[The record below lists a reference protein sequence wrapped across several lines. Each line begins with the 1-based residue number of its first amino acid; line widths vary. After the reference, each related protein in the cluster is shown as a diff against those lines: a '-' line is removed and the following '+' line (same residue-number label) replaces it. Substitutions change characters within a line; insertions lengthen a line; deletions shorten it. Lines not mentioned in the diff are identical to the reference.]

1 MAYEFSNKDTY
12 DLIPEGDYEVVLA
25 TAEIKRTND
34 GSRQYISCK
43 YTIRNDVDGQ
53 TNGGRS
59 VFDNIWGDKEKLDQF
74 DNRKLQKLLL
84 TQGTSGRYSFAND
97 EELVQHINGLNMI
110 IHISKKDA
118 DEYHGEAYNEVKYC
132 SYKPS
137 KAQPKTLG
145 ATKPAGVVSA
155 TYDITDDDLPF

>member
-1 MAYEFSNKDTY
+1 MAYQFSNTETY
-12 DLIPEGDYEVVLA
+12 ELIPEGDYEVVLA
-25 TAEIKRTND
+25 TAEIKKTND

-43 YTIRNDVDGQ
+43 FTIRTDVEGQ

-59 VFDNIWGDKEKLDQF
+59 IFDNIWGDKEKTGQF

-84 TQGTSGRYSFAND
+84 SQGPNGRYSFDTD
-97 EELVQHINGLNMI
+97 EELVQHINGLNMLV
-110 IHISKKDA
+110 HISKKDA
-118 DEYHGEAYNEVKYC
+118 DEYHDEAYNEIKYC

-145 ATKPAGVVSA
+145 TAKPAGVVEPS
-155 TYDITDDDLPF
+155 YDFTESDLPF